1 MADVVIV
8 AVAVFFLG
16 MGMYGLA
23 APAALIKPFRI
34 VLDSAEARTEIRAV
48 YGGFGVAIAGLL
60 ALALA
65 DAGGIRRGALVAVAV
80 ALLGMAFGRLVA
92 RAIERPTAFYPS
104 WFYFWVETLGGG
116 LLLVTAGW

>member
-8 AVAVFFLG
+8 AMAVFFLG
-16 MGMYGLA
+16 MGVYGLA

-34 VLDSAEARTEIRAV
+34 VLDSTEARTEIRAV

-92 RAIERPTAFYPS
+92 RAVERPTAFYPS